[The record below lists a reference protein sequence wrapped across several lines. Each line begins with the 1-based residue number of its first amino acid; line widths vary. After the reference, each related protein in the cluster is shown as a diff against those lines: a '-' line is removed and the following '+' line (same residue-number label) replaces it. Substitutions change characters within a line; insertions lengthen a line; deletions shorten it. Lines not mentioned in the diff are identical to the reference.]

1 MGLQGNIQIQDNISE
16 AGTSETLR
24 EGELFLIYDNTGT
37 VGHEISYHGIKI
49 ANIEEAITALIYKS
63 PQCLHAIMKYN

>member
-1 MGLQGNIQIQDNISE
+1 MGLQGNIQIQDNITE
-16 AGTSETLR
+16 AGTSDTEGGRTLSV
-24 EGELFLIYDNTGT
+24 YDNTGT